1 MRTKRR
7 KSKISGDLESNLKKY
22 FGYDTFRIGQEEII
36 KTILSGQDVLV
47 VLPTGGGKSIC
58 YQLPG
63 LLMPGLTLV
72 ISPLISL
79 MKDQVE
85 ALQKLG
91 IKAEHLDSSMSF
103 HEQNIVFDRCL
114 TGECKILYVSP
125 ERLQNP
131 DFLKFSQKVE
141 FALVAV
147 DEAHCVSQWGR
158 SFRKEYYEIPSF
170 IFTLNHKLIVAAFT
184 ATATPQ
190 VRKDIL
196 EHLALQNAK
205 VFVQGFDRPNLQ
217 FFVKRTGN
225 KDLTV
230 IEFLQKHQDEG
241 GIIYCSTRQQVVALE
256 KVLQRAGYSVCRYH
270 GGLTPTER
278 QNNQNAFLE
287 NRCQVIVATN
297 AFGMG
302 IDKKDVRFVVHYNL
316 PLTVEGYYQE
326 AGRAG
331 RDGKKADCLLLFNPM
346 DIDICLELIE
356 EGEKGEDVVA
366 MEKELLKDM
375 VAYTSTSDYRN
386 YILKYFGE

>member
-1 MRTKRR
+1 MA
-7 KSKISGDLESNLKKY
+7 
-22 FGYDTFRIGQEEII
+22 
-36 KTILSGQDVLV
+36 

-85 ALQKLG
+85 ALQKRG

-114 TGECKILYVSP
+114 TGECEILYVSP
-125 ERLQNP
+125 ERLQNL

-170 IFTLNHKLIVAAFT
+170 IFTLSRKPIVAAFT

-196 EHLALQNAK
+196 QHLALKNAK

-217 FFVKRTGN
+217 FYVKHTGN
-225 KDLTV
+225 KELTI
-230 IEFLQKHQDEG
+230 IEFLQKHQNES
-241 GIIYCSTRQQVVALE
+241 GIIYCSTRQQVMDLE

-287 NRCQVIVATN
+287 NRYQIIVATN

-331 RDGKKADCLLLFNPM
+331 RDGKKADCLLLFNPL
-346 DIDICLELIE
+346 DIDICLRLIE
-356 EGEKGEDVVA
+356 EGDRGKDVVA

-375 VAYTSTSDYRN
+375 VAYTSTFNPRN
-386 YILKYFGE
+386 YILKYFCE

>member
-1 MRTKRR
+1 MRAKRR
-7 KSKISGDLESNLKKY
+7 KSKISGDLEENLKKY
-22 FGYDTFRIGQEEII
+22 FGYDKFRIGQEEII
-36 KTILSGQDVLV
+36 NAILKGQNVLA

-85 ALQKLG
+85 ALQKRG

-114 TGECKILYVSP
+114 TGECEILYVSP
-125 ERLQNP
+125 ERLQNL

-170 IFTLNHKLIVAAFT
+170 IFTLSRKPIVAAFT

-196 EHLALQNAK
+196 QHLALKNAK

-217 FFVKRTGN
+217 FYVKHTGN
-225 KDLTV
+225 KELTI
-230 IEFLQKHQDEG
+230 IEFLQKHQNES
-241 GIIYCSTRQQVVALE
+241 GIIYCSTRQQVMDLE

-287 NRCQVIVATN
+287 NRYQIIVATN

-331 RDGKKADCLLLFNPM
+331 RDGKKADCLLLFNPV
-346 DIDICLELIE
+346 DIDICLGLIE
-356 EGEKGEDVVA
+356 EGDRGKDVVA

-375 VAYTSTSDYRN
+375 VAYTSTFNPRN
-386 YILKYFGE
+386 YILKYFCE

>member
-1 MRTKRR
+1 MRAKRR

-36 KTILSGQDVLV
+36 KTILSGQDVLA

-131 DFLKFSQKVE
+131 DFLKFSQKIE

-170 IFTLNHKLIVAAFT
+170 IFTLNHKPIVAAFT

-241 GIIYCSTRQQVVALE
+241 GIIYCSTRQQVVKLE

-331 RDGKKADCLLLFNPM
+331 RDGKNADCLLLFNPM